1 MKIVIIEPSGKR
13 GLCQYTHNLANAIA
27 QRGHEVVLATATG
40 FETKNLHREYKAIE
54 VFDRFL
60 IHPNRVLKFCFFVKK
75 FEPDVIHIQ
84 GAIHP
89 LAYLILWKILK
100 RITCGRFIYTAHDV
114 LPKIRKIYDYNVLK
128 KIYIGMDHIIV
139 HARQNKEQLIKYFQ
153 LKPEKISVLSVGNLL
168 ALSKGLKSDKVVCIP
183 RDKKVILFFGIIE
196 PHKGLMTLIR
206 ALPDIKKSIDNVF
219 LLIAGQ
225 PFESV
230 SPYLTEIK
238 RLRLEDSVKSK
249 FGYVSVEEIPG
260 IFNVAHIVVLPY
272 YRASQSGVVLSAFN
286 FGKPVV
292 ATSVGGIPE
301 IVCNGKTGFLIPPD
315 NSRALAKAV
324 IRLLMDDELREK
336 MGKEA
341 LEYVQRNH
349 SWHSIAEKT
358 EFIYRSLLNSASQLK
373 PKLSVSNLA

>member
-1 MKIVIIEPSGKR
+1 MRIIIIEPCGRR

-27 QRGHEVVLATATG
+27 QRRHEVVLATAVG
-40 FETKNLHREYKAIE
+40 FETKNLHREYNAIE
-54 VFDRFL
+54 VFNRFL
-60 IHPNRVLKFCFFVKK
+60 MRPERMLKFCFFVKK
-75 FEPDVIHIQ
+75 FEADVIHIQ

-100 RITCGRFIYTAHDV
+100 KITCSRFIYTAHDV
-114 LPKIRKIYDYNVLK
+114 LPKIRKIYDHNVLK
-128 KIYIGMDHIIV
+128 QIYNGMDHIIV
-139 HARQNKEQLIKYFQ
+139 HARQNKQQLIQYFQ

-168 ALSKGLKSDKVVCIP
+168 AISKGLKSDKDVRIP

-230 SPYLTEIK
+230 SPYLIEIK
-238 RLRLEDSVKSK
+238 RLGLEDNVRSK
-249 FGYVSVEEIPG
+249 FGYVTVEEIAG

-272 YRASQSGVVLSAFN
+272 SRASQSGVVLSAYN

-301 IVCNGKTGFLIPPD
+301 IVRDGITGFLIPPD
-315 NSRALAKAV
+315 NSRALARSV
-324 IRLLMDDELREK
+324 IRLLKNDELREK

-349 SWHSIAEKT
+349 SWQSIAEKT
-358 EFIYRSLLNSASQLK
+358 EFIYRSLLNLESK
-373 PKLSVSNLA
+373 P